1 LDQAPNGGSKH
12 ESEHLVTDAHS
23 GHVLLTTDYGKER
36 AAGTEALDLIYPYD
50 PEARALGTGFGG
62 LLLIETALGATR
74 ASRILAGGP
83 TSLIRTI
90 TPIDALVGATKNEIL
105 GGIARLIGDRR
116 LTVRVRCRRRG
127 RSVPSSTSIES
138 EVGAF
143 LASKGHRIDLANPQ
157 AIVNIDIIGGSAA
170 ISVRKPED
178 FVRKPR
184 GCPIARSAKGEGEQ
198 RAPPERRIQES
209 RVGRP

>member
-1 LDQAPNGGSKH
+1 M
-12 ESEHLVTDAHS
+12 
-23 GHVLLTTDYGKER
+23 LLTTDYGKER

-50 PEARALGTGFGG
+50 PEARALETGFGG
-62 LLLIETALGATR
+62 VLFIETALGATR

-90 TPIDALVGATKNEIL
+90 TPIDALVGATKSEIL

-116 LTVRVRCRRRG
+116 LTVKVRCRRRG
-127 RSVPSSTSIES
+127 RAVTSSTSIES

-143 LASKGHRIDLANPQ
+143 LTSKGHRIDLADPQ
-157 AIVNIDIIGGSAA
+157 VIVNIDIIGRSAA

-178 FVRKPR
+178 FIRKPR
-184 GCPIARSAKGEGEQ
+184 GCLIDRSAKGEGEQ
-198 RAPPERRIQES
+198 RAPTERRIQES